1 MLRGTLALSCVLAV
15 VLAAACGSSGRGDG
29 FTGGSSSGSGGGGDD
44 AAGGGPDATADGTL
58 FPPDG
63 SLGGGDSS
71 TPHTC
76 NPTSLDLDGCS
87 CAVQGVGATRSC
99 YTGPA
104 NTINDAGAPLGECKL
119 GSQSCVGSSEAPSWG
134 PCNGSVTPAPEVC
147 NGTVDANCNGKTGCN
162 DPTCTNTPLCSGCST
177 EGATRPCY
185 DGPSGTENV
194 GICKDGTQTCT
205 NGMWGQC
212 TGEVLPAPWQPSFC
226 CDAVDHECNG
236 VIGCFN
242 LFQCITA
249 ACCQSSC
256 DAGGGLD
263 PGCVCMTGTGDT
275 ATCPQGDHYVHK
287 GGIPGTDECCPC
299 TASNCGDFN
308 CCGESICAGNSAC
321 SGYTCNPLPASCN
334 GQVSADC
341 DDFPEDCDEPC
352 CECTQGC

>member
-1 MLRGTLALSCVLAV
+1 MIARIAGVLVCLVAGAAV
-15 VLAAACGSSGRGDG
+15 VGCGSGTHDTGFAGADGGALADGSVAHSDSGVGGDATLVG
-29 FTGGSSSGSGGGGDD
+29 PDGGTVTGGD
-44 AAGGGPDATADGTL
+44 AGM
-58 FPPDG
+58 
-63 SLGGGDSS
+63 
-71 TPHTC
+71 PHTC
-76 NPTSLDLDGCS
+76 NPTSLDLEGCL
-87 CAVQGVGATRSC
+87 CNGAGMRAC

-104 NTINDAGAPLGECKL
+104 STRNVGLCKDGMQQCL
-119 GSQSCVGSSEAPSWG
+119 GSENPTWG
-134 PCNGSVTPAPEVC
+134 PCTGSVTPAPEVC
-147 NGTVDANCNGKTGCN
+147 NGTVDRNCNGKVGCN
-162 DPTCTNTPLCSGCST
+162 DPTCTNTPLCNTGCT
-177 EGATRPCY
+177 DGQTRPCY

-194 GICKDGTQTCT
+194 GVCKDGTQTCSG
-205 NGMWGQC
+205 GMWGTC
-212 TGEVLPAPWQPSFC
+212 TGEVLPQPVNC
-226 CDAVDHECNG
+226 CDAIDHACTG
-236 VIGCFN
+236 VVGCFN

-249 ACCQSSC
+249 SCCQSSC

-263 PGCVCMTGTGDT
+263 PGCVCMTGSGDT

-287 GGIPGTDECCPC
+287 GGLPGTDECCPC